1 MAVLQVKSAFSRR
14 SELRSVAIYTFA
26 NFFNKGVSF
35 LLLFYFVHVLTEKD
49 FGQLSLFNNG
59 ILLMTPF
66 VSLGILQSVNTE
78 YFKKDRS
85 QFAGFFST
93 TLLMPMLVTA
103 FFMLMAVLF
112 RQPLLER
119 YSFSFLTLLLM
130 PLIALFSFLNEHLI
144 NLVRNNND
152 PVTYLFINIGRL
164 LAEITLA
171 VFFISALETGWM
183 GRVAG
188 IFTAYLMVAMYAFY
202 YFREK
207 GLLKGHFV
215 KGYIRDEL
223 RFSIPVITMQ
233 AGVFC
238 MGSSAVFFI
247 EYFTGDMAAVGV
259 FSVALTFASVILVLC
274 TALLQYSYPR
284 IYSLLAE
291 KQPDYAALK
300 WQLMF
305 FTGMMLLGTGLV
317 VIGAPLLYP
326 VVLKASYQEGLSYLF
341 YLCIGN
347 CCWSISYLLYAFM
360 LFHKQKRKLLAASLL
375 SVVISLS
382 ANAVFIRF
390 MGAQGAAV
398 SMCVVYV
405 TVLLITLL
413 FVRKQ
418 LRPVFTSGHPQ
429 LTSLP

>member
-1 MAVLQVKSAFSRR
+1 MAVLQLKTAFSRR

-35 LLLFYFVHVLTEKD
+35 LLLFYFVHALTEKD

-66 VSLGILQSVNTE
+66 VSMGILQSVNTE
-78 YFKKDRS
+78 YFKKDRE

-93 TLLMPMLVTA
+93 TLLMPMIVTA
-103 FFMLMAVLF
+103 LFMLLAVVL
-112 RQPLLER
+112 RQPLLDR
-119 YSFSFLTLLLM
+119 YGFPLLTLLLM
-130 PLIALFSFLNEHLI
+130 PLVALFSFLNEHLI
-144 NLVRNNND
+144 NLLRNSND
-152 PVTYLFINIGRL
+152 PVTYLFVNIGRL

-171 VFFISALETGWM
+171 VFFISVLETGWM

-188 IFTAYLMVAMYAFY
+188 IFIAFLMVAVYAFH
-202 YFREK
+202 YFHSK
-207 GLLKGHFV
+207 GLLSRRF
-215 KGYIRDEL
+215 IRSCIREEL
-223 RFSIPVITMQ
+223 RFSVPVIAMQ

-247 EYFTGDMAAVGV
+247 EYYTDDLASVGV
-259 FSVALTFASVILVLC
+259 FSVALTFASVIPVLC

-291 KQPDYAALK
+291 KSSNHEALK

-305 FTGMMLLGTGLV
+305 YTGMMLLGTGLV
-317 VIGAPLLYP
+317 VIAAPILYP
-326 VVLKASYQEGLSYLF
+326 VVLKSSYQAGLSYFF

-347 CCWSISYLLYAFM
+347 FCWSISYLLYAFM
-360 LFHKQKRKLLAASLL
+360 LFHKEKRKLLTASLI
-375 SVVISLS
+375 SVVISLVS
-382 ANAVFIRF
+382 NALFIRH

-398 SMCVVYV
+398 SMCAVYV
-405 TVLLITLL
+405 TVLAVTIF
-413 FVRKQ
+413 FVRRQ
-418 LRPVFTSGHPQ
+418 LKPVFFPDTNLQSNA
-429 LTSLP
+429 S